1 MLNER
6 HVNCTVDFLYGP
18 LYVRPAE
25 PRPERWMPGNHA
37 FPRTAETGDVER
49 MANCTDDL
57 LEVDVSGSM
66 RQMVIQHALLQRRK

>member
-1 MLNER
+1 
-6 HVNCTVDFLYGP
+6 
-18 LYVRPAE
+18 
-25 PRPERWMPGNHA
+25 MPGNHA